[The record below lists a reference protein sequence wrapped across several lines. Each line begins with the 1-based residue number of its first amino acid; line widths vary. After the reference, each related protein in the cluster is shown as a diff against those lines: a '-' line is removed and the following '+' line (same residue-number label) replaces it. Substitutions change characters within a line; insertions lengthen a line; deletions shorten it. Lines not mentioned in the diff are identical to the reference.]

1 MRVHLTK
8 CMYSHGY
15 ISAPFDGVYIKQMN
29 DHHEAFVN
37 IKFLF
42 QVSLLSDD
50 DDVQCNDPTPFALPY
65 SKFLLGKVFSVLFC
79 G

>member
-1 MRVHLTK
+1 MRGTLVLRVHLTK

-42 QVSLLSDD
+42 QISLLSDD
-50 DDVQCNDPTPFALPY
+50 DE
-65 SKFLLGKVFSVLFC
+65 
-79 G
+79 